1 MTRIGR
7 HNIALSPDGES
18 IVYVANNQ
26 LYLRTIAEVEAQ
38 PIQGTGQDVTT
49 PFFSPDGRWIG
60 FYVLPEGKLKKIA
73 VTGGASVTVA
83 DASNPFGASWEGTNG
98 SS

>member
-1 MTRIGR
+1 M
-7 HNIALSPDGES
+7 
-18 IVYVANNQ
+18 YVANNQ
-26 LYLRTIAEVEAQ
+26 LYLRKIAEVEAQ